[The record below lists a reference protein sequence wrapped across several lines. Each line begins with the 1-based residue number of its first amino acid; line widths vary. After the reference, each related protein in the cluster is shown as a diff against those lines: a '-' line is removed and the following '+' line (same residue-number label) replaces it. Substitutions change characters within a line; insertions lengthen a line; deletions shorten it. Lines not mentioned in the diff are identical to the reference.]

1 MIHTHRWWWALL
13 PFRHL
18 HAWTNYRRWQK
29 KKPNPK
35 YVSWL
40 LAVCFLVFTKYY
52 DIFCR
57 ITTVLFCFYIYYS
70 WYPEILL
77 SGLLMSS
84 IKLLW
89 CFLSKYRKHF
99 QTLENWQVHCV
110 FIQSLLLLWLHIHIR
125 ELQTEQNS
133 DAQIIRFPKLE
144 DITLGYFKQPLANTL
159 EELSYQEVDY

>member
-1 MIHTHRWWWALL
+1 M
-13 PFRHL
+13 
-18 HAWTNYRRWQK
+18 
-29 KKPNPK
+29 
-35 YVSWL
+35 
-40 LAVCFLVFTKYY
+40 FTKYY

-133 DAQIIRFPKLE
+133 DAHIIRFPKLE
-144 DITLGYFKQPLANTL
+144 DITLGYFKQPTTGKYAWRTQLPGGWLLGENYALNGSKTAIL
-159 EELSYQEVDY
+159 VFQIREIQNSSKDMQHTF